1 MKRDAIPDRKQRLL
15 VWLTTNKATTLFI
28 RKIASRLD
36 PLLFRL
42 TNGRWTTFGPPQM
55 PMLTMTAIGKK
66 SGEPRSVQVAS
77 VIHDGHYHVV
87 ASAMGQE
94 KHPAW
99 KANIESNPKVTVQVT
114 GERFEAIA
122 EKLTDADKAAIWDK
136 IKQAIP
142 QIHVYET
149 RTDRNICVFR
159 LVRIP
164 SSP

>member
-1 MKRDAIPDRKQRLL
+1 MREKLL
-15 VWLTTNKATTLFI
+15 VTLTTNPAATWFI
-28 RKIASRLD
+28 KHVASRLD
-36 PLLFRL
+36 PIIFKM

-77 VIHDGHYHVV
+77 VINEGHYHVI

-99 KANIESNPKVTVQVT
+99 KANVEANPKVTVQVT
-114 GERFEAIA
+114 GERFEAMA
-122 EKLTDADKAAIWDK
+122 EKLTDEEKSAIWDK
-136 IKQAIP
+136 VKQAIP
-142 QIHVYET
+142 QMRVYET

-159 LVRIP
+159 LRKITP
-164 SSP
+164 AS

>member
-1 MKRDAIPDRKQRLL
+1 MREKLL
-15 VWLTTNKATTLFI
+15 VSLTTNPVATWFI
-28 RKIASRLD
+28 KHVASRLD
-36 PLLFRL
+36 PIIFKM

-77 VIHDGHYHVV
+77 VIHEGHYHVI

-99 KANIESNPKVTVQVT
+99 KANVEANPKVTVQVT
-114 GERFEAIA
+114 GERFEAMA
-122 EKLTDADKAAIWDK
+122 EKLTDEEKAAIWDK
-136 IKQAIP
+136 VKQAIP
-142 QIHVYET
+142 QMRVYET

-159 LVRIP
+159 LRKITP
-164 SSP
+164 AS

>member
-1 MKRDAIPDRKQRLL
+1 MNSKDKWV
-15 VWLTTNKATTLFI
+15 VWLTTNRMATLFI
-28 RKIASRLD
+28 RKVASKLD
-36 PLLFRL
+36 PVIFKL

-66 SGEPRSVQVAS
+66 SGEHRSVQVAS
-77 VIHDGHYHVV
+77 VLHEGHYHVV

-99 KANIESNPKVTVQVT
+99 KANIEANPNVTVQVT
-114 GERFEAIA
+114 GGRFEAIA
-122 EKLTDADKAAIWDK
+122 EKLSDDEKNVMWEK

-159 LVRIP
+159 LVRKL
-164 SSP
+164 

>member
-1 MKRDAIPDRKQRLL
+1 MTQSTLSKKDKFV
-15 VWLTTNKATTLFI
+15 VWLTTNKPATFFI
-28 RKIASRLD
+28 RKVASKLD
-36 PLLFRL
+36 PIIFKL

-77 VIHDGHYHVV
+77 VLHNGHYHVV

-99 KANIESNPKVTVQVT
+99 KANIEANPKVTVQVT
-114 GERFEAIA
+114 GERFEALA
-122 EKLTDADKAAIWDK
+122 EKLSDAEKSAIWDK
-136 IKQAIP
+136 IRQAIP

-159 LVRIP
+159 LVKKI
-164 SSP
+164 

>member
-1 MKRDAIPDRKQRLL
+1 MKDKLI
-15 VWLTTNKATTLFI
+15 VWLTTNKAATFFI
-28 RKIASRLD
+28 RKVASRLD
-36 PLLFRL
+36 PIIYKA

-55 PMLTMTAIGKK
+55 PMVTITAIGKK

-77 VIHDGHYHVV
+77 VIHEGHYHVV

-99 KANIESNPKVTVQVT
+99 KGNIEANPNITVQVT
-114 GERFEAIA
+114 GERFDALA
-122 EKLTDADKAAIWDK
+122 EKLTDAEKLLIWDT

-142 QIHVYET
+142 QISVYET

-159 LVRIP
+159 LRKV
-164 SSP
+164 SKA